1 MPPQPLDPRKSP
13 WKRGDVCTL
22 DFKKNGFVVDCTPQ
36 YLEVRWMSGS
46 GIERIPAEDIDQLLR
61 VAHADSL
68 GPDGDRTN
76 LQFLEAVE
84 SLSHVQDL
92 LAERIRTV
100 KDESEEEELNRLTRR
115 IFAGCEWDKK
125 HAAELLAL
133 LLEQDVG
140 VVFRLRERLHR
151 IFCSRSRAS

>member
-22 DFKKNGFVVDCTPQ
+22 GFEKNGFVVDCTPQ
-36 YLEVRWMSGS
+36 YLEVRRMPGS
-46 GIERIPAEDIDQLLR
+46 GIERIPAEDIDKLLR

-84 SLSHVQDL
+84 SLSRVQDL
-92 LAERIRTV
+92 LAERIKTV
-100 KDESEEEELNRLTRR
+100 KDENEKEELNRLTRR

-133 LLEQDVG
+133 LLERKDVG

-151 IFCSRSRAS
+151 LFCSRS